1 MRTAAQAA
9 WADVLVFASV
19 SLSIL
24 LLAAAATP
32 VRVVR
37 SLRLAWP
44 VTANGGALA
53 VGTALLVFAAV
64 LELLSGQG
72 R

>member
-1 MRTAAQAA
+1 
-9 WADVLVFASV
+9 VFATV
-19 SLSIL
+19 ALSIL

-32 VRVVR
+32 VRIVR

-44 VTANGGALA
+44 AAANGGALA

-64 LELLSGQG
+64 LELLS
-72 R
+72 RRTP